1 MPRCGGQGACSRP
14 PFALSPAPSPL
25 SRKVGPSWDGGLRG
39 QTCCQAVAPVAGA
52 STCSKDPVPV
62 GGGRSPSLGGTGSGL
77 MPEICLGAEGEELSN
92 LALEA
97 VRASIS

>member
-1 MPRCGGQGACSRP
+1 M
-14 PFALSPAPSPL
+14 
-25 SRKVGPSWDGGLRG
+25 
-39 QTCCQAVAPVAGA
+39 
-52 STCSKDPVPV
+52 

-97 VRASIS
+97 MRASIS